1 MNTELVS
8 YEVNSKTFE
17 GLHVKPEAKN
27 APCVLIAHTW
37 AGRDGFV
44 EGIANKLADD
54 GYNAFAIDM
63 YGDGKVGGS
72 NEENQSM
79 MQPLLDDRKNL
90 SQIIV
95 GAYEAAKKLEGVDT
109 SNIAIMGY
117 CFGGLVSLDLARSG
131 VDLKGAVSFH
141 GFLSGSEDLEDKDI
155 SAKLLVL
162 HGHLDP
168 MVGQDQID
176 SFSEEMNK
184 KVLIGNCILLAMPCM
199 LLQILMPMIQV
210 SGRFIRKMPIRDLG
224 KSLKIFY
231 QKFLVK

>member
-1 MNTELVS
+1 
-8 YEVNSKTFE
+8 
-17 GLHVKPEAKN
+17 
-27 APCVLIAHTW
+27 
-37 AGRDGFV
+37 
-44 EGIANKLADD
+44 
-54 GYNAFAIDM
+54 
-63 YGDGKVGGS
+63 
-72 NEENQSM
+72 M

-184 KVLIGNCILLAMPCM
+184 KSVDWQLHSFGNAMHAFTNPDANDPSFGTVYS
-199 LLQILMPMIQV
+199 QDADQR
-210 SGRFIRKMPIRDLG
+210 SW
-224 KSLKIFY
+224 KIF
-231 QKFLVK
+231 KDFLPFWVFGGPKGPGPPPLIAKTRKKCQENHQFMPKNVKILYSPSRSYRIFNVGWGFPT